1 MLALL
6 DLYIIRYV
14 QHRELHGVLYFH
26 RITDNRLGGSGLKSL
41 HFFQNLVGAEALKN
55 CVLVTNMWNQ
65 VNTKV
70 GEDRENELRSKDI
83 FFKSALDRGA
93 ATMRHNGSQDT
104 GFDIIRHVLR
114 KKPMP
119 LAIQRELVI
128 EKKMIYETVAGQVLL
143 GEMAETEKKHQREL
157 DALKKELDEAI
168 EEHDRQ
174 AQEEIK
180 ESTQRITQ
188 DQARLVNERT
198 RLLNDDGGAAGEGEG
213 DASQPRKRKR
223 DILKR
228 ILKLDSII
236 SAFRSRSL
244 HS

>member
-1 MLALL
+1 MI
-6 DLYIIRYV
+6 DLYAIRYV

-41 HFFQNLVGAEALKN
+41 HFFQNLVGPEALKN

-65 VNTKV
+65 VNIKV
-70 GEDRENELRSKDI
+70 GEDRENELKSKDM

-93 ATMRHNGSQDT
+93 TTMRHNGGQAA

-114 KKPMP
+114 NKPMP
-119 LAIQRELVI
+119 LAIQKELVT

-143 GEMAETEKKHQREL
+143 GEMAEMEKKHQREL

-174 AQEEIK
+174 AEEEIQ

-198 RLLNDDGGAAGEGEG
+198 RLLGGGETGGDETGEDEG
-213 DASQPRKRKR
+213 DARRRRTRKR

-228 ILKLDSII
+228 FLKLDSII